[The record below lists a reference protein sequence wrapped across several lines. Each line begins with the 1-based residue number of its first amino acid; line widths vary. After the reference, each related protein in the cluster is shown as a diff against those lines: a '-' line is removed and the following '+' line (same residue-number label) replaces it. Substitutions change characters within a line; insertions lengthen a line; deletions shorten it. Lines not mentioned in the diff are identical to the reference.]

1 MNVPRICTLLA
12 IVAAGLLLSLAP
24 ARAPADANA
33 PGVGRR
39 MTVHEWGTFTALQAE
54 DGRAIAGINTDDEP
68 LPPFVHDL
76 HNLLVSPSE
85 VPSVYF
91 KGAPRVHPDVIVR
104 LETPVIYFYPPAGA
118 KLPASVD
125 VDVAFRGGW
134 LTQFYPDARAAVP
147 GLENGRFEF
156 GPLGKATVGSLAW
169 HDLRVGGEANG
180 PETTSPVWLA
190 PRNVKSASV
199 KAEGGETERYLFYRG
214 VGHIN
219 APLAVHRSASG
230 DRLEVRSQYA
240 DDVRL
245 QPEFAAGPLW
255 LVDVRGDGS
264 IAFTTVDRADL
275 AAPKDRAIATFPADF
290 SARDY
295 STENL
300 KRVRESLHAAL
311 VRDGLYGDEADG
323 LLNTWEASYF
333 RRPGLRLF
341 FLVPRQWTDHV
352 LPLRVSGSAD
362 TTRVMVGRIEIVTPR
377 QRDLLRQIARGPV
390 SDSAWVQEAMKKAA
404 GGREDFYREEWYQ
417 KLMNGERSLTSLN
430 VEIPNDYRAY
440 LSLGRFRNALILDEQ
455 QRHPSATLAK
465 FIEAYD
471 LEAAHVRENKP

>member
-1 MNVPRICTLLA
+1 M
-12 IVAAGLLLSLAP
+12 
-24 ARAPADANA
+24 
-33 PGVGRR
+33 
-39 MTVHEWGTFTALQAE
+39 
-54 DGRAIAGINTDDEP
+54 
-68 LPPFVHDL
+68 
-76 HNLLVSPSE
+76 
-85 VPSVYF
+85 
-91 KGAPRVHPDVIVR
+91 
-104 LETPVIYFYPPAGA
+104 
-118 KLPASVD
+118 
-125 VDVAFRGGW
+125 
-134 LTQFYPDARAAVP
+134 
-147 GLENGRFEF
+147 
-156 GPLGKATVGSLAW
+156 
-169 HDLRVGGEANG
+169 
-180 PETTSPVWLA
+180 
-190 PRNVKSASV
+190 
-199 KAEGGETERYLFYRG
+199 
-214 VGHIN
+214 
-219 APLAVHRSASG
+219 
-230 DRLEVRSQYA
+230 
-240 DDVRL
+240 
-245 QPEFAAGPLW
+245 
-255 LVDVRGDGS
+255 
-264 IAFTTVDRADL
+264 DRADL

-341 FLVPRQWTDHV
+341 FLVPRQWTDQV
-352 LPLRVSGSAD
+352 LPLRVSGGAD
-362 TTRVMVGRIEIVTPR
+362 TTRVMVGRIEIVTPH

-430 VEIPNDYRAY
+430 IEIPNDYRAY

-471 LEAAHVRENKP
+471 LEAATTSARTNRKAGCARKHEIRSTARCAGNPKARSTKSETIAPKGKGRNPETAAPRIMRAAVSLFLLFRLRIVSGFVLRISCFEPAPSTRTTSRCSGTAATVPPATSARRRSAARAGCRTRGRPRASPSRPPAGRPGGSG

>member
-1 MNVPRICTLLA
+1 
-12 IVAAGLLLSLAP
+12 
-24 ARAPADANA
+24 
-33 PGVGRR
+33 
-39 MTVHEWGTFTALQAE
+39 
-54 DGRAIAGINTDDEP
+54 
-68 LPPFVHDL
+68 
-76 HNLLVSPSE
+76 
-85 VPSVYF
+85 
-91 KGAPRVHPDVIVR
+91 
-104 LETPVIYFYPPAGA
+104 
-118 KLPASVD
+118 
-125 VDVAFRGGW
+125 
-134 LTQFYPDARAAVP
+134 
-147 GLENGRFEF
+147 
-156 GPLGKATVGSLAW
+156 
-169 HDLRVGGEANG
+169 
-180 PETTSPVWLA
+180 
-190 PRNVKSASV
+190 
-199 KAEGGETERYLFYRG
+199 
-214 VGHIN
+214 
-219 APLAVHRSASG
+219 
-230 DRLEVRSQYA
+230 
-240 DDVRL
+240 
-245 QPEFAAGPLW
+245 
-255 LVDVRGDGS
+255 VRGDGS

-300 KRVRESLHAAL
+300 ERVRESLHAAL

-430 VEIPNDYRAY
+430 IEIPNDYRAY